1 MGGTKAV
8 TDDSF
13 EADVLGSELPVVVD
27 FWAPWCGP
35 CRQVSPIL
43 EEINDQYGDKI
54 TVVKVNTDENPKITA
69 QFGITSIPTM
79 NVYNKGEL
87 VKTIIGA
94 RPKPMILRELQEFL
108 D

>member
-13 EADVLGSELPVVVD
+13 QTDVLQSELPVVVD

-43 EEINDQYGDKI
+43 EEINDEYSEKL

-79 NVYNKGEL
+79 NVYSKGEL

-94 RPKPMILRELQEFL
+94 RPKPMILRELREFL